1 MPRSV
6 RLFLEDMQD
15 AAQKVQRYTQGLNF
29 EAFRKHEQ
37 VVDATLH
44 NLQII
49 GEAAKNIPA
58 EVREQHA
65 AIPWR
70 SLARFRDVLA
80 HHYFGIRLETV
91 WDVVKNE
98 IPVLLP
104 ELQRAIEQTE
114 EGRPQDDA

>member
-1 MPRSV
+1 MPRST
-6 RLFLEDMQD
+6 RLFLEDMRG
-15 AAQKVQRYTQGLNF
+15 AAQKVQRYTQGYDF
-29 EAFRKHEQ
+29 ERFRGDEQ
-37 VVDATLH
+37 VIDATLH
-44 NLQII
+44 NLQIM

-58 EVREQHA
+58 EVREQHP

-91 WDVVKNE
+91 WDVVENE

-104 ELQRAIEQTE
+104 ELQSALDQTE
-114 EGRPQDDA
+114 EGRADDDA